1 MKNNLETENYANTH
15 FAEQAYCYCL
25 ENKEHEEIIGL
36 LNSQDE
42 LKKQAAILNLNE
54 IKSYDEASVFVMN
67 LTGQSSLIRE
77 MTAIK
82 LNEFVKNDKYRHF
95 FQQGN
100 IIEKLP
106 MAIIDVNPTVCR
118 NIIEIL
124 VKMDNK
130 KYLIQEI
137 GKNFFEAYEEVK
149 NYKNYKSYEAN
160 KKIFKL
166 YWYLESVFVLLD
178 DFINAENFYEILKI
192 ASEFKD
198 YTIREKAAKIVAQIY
213 DFSDDINKYK
223 NMLQTDE
230 NIYVR
235 RYLSKL

>member
-1 MKNNLETENYANTH
+1 MRNNQETESPTNTNS
-15 FAEQAYCYCL
+15 AEQAYSYCI
-25 ENKEHEEIIGL
+25 ENKEHEEIIEL

-42 LKKQAAILNLNE
+42 LKKQAAILNIKE
-54 IKSYDEASVFVMN
+54 IKSYAEASIFIMN

-77 MTAIK
+77 ITAIK
-82 LNEFVKNDKYRHF
+82 LNEFVKNDKYRLF

-100 IIEKLP
+100 ILEKLA

-118 NIIEIL
+118 NVIEIL
-124 VKMDNK
+124 VKIDNK
-130 KYLIQEI
+130 KYLVKEI
-137 GKNFFEAYEEVK
+137 SKKFFEAYEEVK

-166 YWYLESVFVLLD
+166 YWYLESIYILLG
-178 DFINAENFYEILKI
+178 DFIKDENLNKILKI

-198 YTIREKAAKIVAQIY
+198 YTIREKAAKIIAQI
-213 DFSDDINKYK
+213 SDCSDEIKIYK

-230 NIYVR
+230 NLYVR